1 MFRSLYQVLSGAGH
15 AATPAIRG
23 TWVAAAMSVH
33 MTVRRCSPLVFH
45 THVGKSNL
53 CNNFKIISHARSV
66 GKKKS
71 GCLWRHYT
79 RLVPQQHYAPSDP
92 P

>member
-66 GKKKS
+66 GKKKI
-71 GCLWRHYT
+71 GLFVAALHAAG
-79 RLVPQQHYAPSDP
+79 APTTLRTL
-92 P
+92 